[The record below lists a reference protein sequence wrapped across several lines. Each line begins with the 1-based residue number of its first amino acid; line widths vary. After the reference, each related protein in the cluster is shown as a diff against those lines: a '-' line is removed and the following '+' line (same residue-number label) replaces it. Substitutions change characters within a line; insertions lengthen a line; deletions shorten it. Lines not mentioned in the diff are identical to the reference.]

1 MEVGSSH
8 AKIRVLPKNLICP
21 LPVHDR
27 KDEGSEDLL
36 SRSSVHVGAR
46 DGEAMVTAQQRE
58 EAKP

>member
-8 AKIRVLPKNLICP
+8 GKTRVLPKNLICP
-21 LPVHDR
+21 LPMHDH

-36 SRSSVHVGAR
+36 SRSSVHAGVW
-46 DGEAMVTAQQRE
+46 DGEAMATAQQRE

>member
-1 MEVGSSH
+1 VEVRSSH

-21 LPVHDR
+21 LPVHDH

-36 SRSSVHVGAR
+36 SRLSVHAGAR
-46 DGEAMVTAQQRE
+46 DGDAMATAQQRE